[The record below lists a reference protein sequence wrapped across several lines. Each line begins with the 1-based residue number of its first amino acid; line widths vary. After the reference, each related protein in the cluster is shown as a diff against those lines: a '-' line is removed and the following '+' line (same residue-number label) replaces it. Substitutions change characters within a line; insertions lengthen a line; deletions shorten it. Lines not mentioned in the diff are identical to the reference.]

1 MSCDSNSAKFLDQ
14 MNTAFPFPIPDQ
26 DMLIG
31 SRGFGACCDP
41 AFADVPSAL
50 LAERYTS
57 VRLKL
62 IQQTA
67 PGAGFVAGDFLLDQS
82 SMPQF
87 FAAGRGEA
95 AEQLT
100 NIWEPQTYAQNNA
113 YPGGAPVDIN
123 QSFLCFGHAF
133 EFVGLG
139 SRAPA
144 GANGALTA
152 SDLWL
157 QTVFSSKGQNGTYEF
172 RAFKAIAG
180 RVFAFANFGNT
191 TINYLL
197 GTLVDAPAMAGP
209 FGGDAISAGQPIVG
223 AYKPYKAAFLINAR
237 DQSRKLTVS
246 LNSIVGGSGN
256 VGGVTGVNVQGDTA
270 NPAPAA
276 ASNVT
281 DGNLYMEWK
290 MRMFGVPLCWSP
302 DTNCNIPSGPVDMSN
317 PTIQSA
323 INAAVAA
330 AMARA
335 GR

>member
-1 MSCDSNSAKFLDQ
+1 MTCESNSAKFLDQ
-14 MNTAFPFPIPDQ
+14 MNTAFPYMIPDQ

-50 LAERYTS
+50 LAERFTS
-57 VRLKL
+57 VRLAL
-62 IQQTA
+62 RLVTA
-67 PGAGFVAGDFLLDQS
+67 PEPGAVAGDFVLDQTR
-82 SMPQF
+82 MPQF
-87 FAAGRGEA
+87 FAAGQRESAEA
-95 AEQLT
+95 LT
-100 NIWEPQTYAQNNA
+100 NIWEPQTYAQNNC

-139 SRAPA
+139 SRAWL
-144 GANGALTA
+144 GAANAPG
-152 SDLWL
+152 DLWL
-157 QTVFSSKGQNGTYEF
+157 QTVFSSKGQGGTYEQ

-209 FGGDAISAGQPIVG
+209 YGADAISAGQPIVG

-246 LNSIVGGSGN
+246 LNSISGSGA
-256 VGGVTGVNVQGDTA
+256 GGVTPVNVQGDNA
-270 NPAPAA
+270 NPAPAPTPT
-276 ASNVT
+276 VT
-281 DGNLYMEWK
+281 DGQLYMEFK

-302 DTNCNIPSGPVDMSN
+302 DTNCNVPSGPIDANN
-317 PTIQSA
+317 PAVMQLVRTM
-323 INAAVAA
+323 VAA
-330 AMARA
+330 ELARSK
-335 GR
+335 